1 MVMAV
6 LSLVWF
12 PYPYTVLLSIA
23 ASIYVP
29 WFALGMGILADL
41 LYLPAG
47 MVPWASIGGL
57 VLSALA
63 LFVHRFIK
71 TRMIDA

>member
-1 MVMAV
+1 MVMSV

-12 PYPYTVLLSIA
+12 PYPYTVILSIA

-29 WFALGMGILADL
+29 WFAFGMGILADL

-47 MVPWASIGGL
+47 MLPWASVGGL
-57 VLSALA
+57 ALSALA